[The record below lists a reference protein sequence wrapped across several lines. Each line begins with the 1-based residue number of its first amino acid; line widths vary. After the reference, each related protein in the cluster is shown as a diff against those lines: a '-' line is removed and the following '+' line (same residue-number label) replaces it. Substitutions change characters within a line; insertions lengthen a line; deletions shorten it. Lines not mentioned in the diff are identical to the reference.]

1 MLDILQLIAVAGHP
15 MGLTEIA
22 TKVEMDKTTASRML
36 NSLLARDFIV
46 RDPKTK
52 EYRIGPGFLGIS
64 SAVVSRAEIIRT
76 IRPFMERLAD
86 ATGELVNLFVRS
98 DMEHVCINT
107 VERFPPL
114 LQQQILGMRMPLTLG
129 TAGKTILAFL
139 DEDTIANAIAK
150 HPPVLPEGDFR
161 SQLQQIRKQGYF
173 EDVAENYTDLGAAS
187 IALFNRHGVFGALN
201 VVGEIERLTPVAR
214 LELLP
219 IMRETATKISKVVSD
234 THTMFHY

>member
-1 MLDILQLIAVAGHP
+1 MLDILRLIAVSGQA

-76 IRPFMERLAD
+76 IRPFMERLANE
-86 ATGELVNLFVRS
+86 TGELVNLIVRS
-98 DMEHVCINT
+98 DLEYVYVNT

-114 LQQQILGMRMPLTLG
+114 LQPLTLGERAPLTRG

-139 DEDTIANAIAK
+139 ADEAVVEAIAAY
-150 HPPVLPEGDFR
+150 PPTLPEDEFR
-161 SQLQQIRKQGYF
+161 ARLQHIRQHGCF
-173 EDVAENYTDLGAAS
+173 DNDNEHAAEFAGAS
-187 IALFNRHGVFGALN
+187 VALFNNTGVFGALN
-201 VVGEIERLTPVAR
+201 IVGEVERFTATERQRIFPA
-214 LELLP
+214 
-219 IMRETATKISKVVSD
+219 MRDAATKISKVISD
-234 THTMFHY
+234 THTSFHY